1 MVAYSVTWGEK
12 TINFLHYNP
21 FLLPTS
27 FCFQVSSLV
36 MLNHD
41 LGREVAI
48 TGNQVLQAQA
58 DPCSFDLEPILRRWT
73 AHKEHRSTAISRK
86 GQVTSAAISGAQ
98 PRGCREGRETFQ
110 ISKGMMWKHRV
121 GPRTDGGFIKLHM
134 QIWVV
139 SPSFP
144 LHSRWCKS
152 AWNKPHTLP
161 KKRAN
166 LLHCKMSLPPPP

>member
-1 MVAYSVTWGEK
+1 MDSIWLRVIAEPRNYPWKPFASGFYAVSDNEWWHILLLGGK
-12 TINFLHYNP
+12 KNINFLHYNP

-98 PRGCREGRETFQ
+98 TRGCREGRETFQ
-110 ISKGMMWKHRV
+110 RSKGMM
-121 GPRTDGGFIKLHM
+121 
-134 QIWVV
+134 
-139 SPSFP
+139 
-144 LHSRWCKS
+144 
-152 AWNKPHTLP
+152 
-161 KKRAN
+161 
-166 LLHCKMSLPPPP
+166 